1 MVYLLI
7 LLQQLL
13 ASLTH
18 IITKGLV
25 NTVDPMASLFIR
37 ASIISVVFG
46 GWLVLRS
53 NDRIRIEKKDYKTLV
68 ILSILNIPVNQLL
81 FFLSAELT
89 TAPNLALAYALSPA
103 FVLVIAMFSLGEKA
117 SWPKVAGIS
126 AAFGGVVVILSERG
140 LSFGSSYFTG
150 NVLVLIA
157 SFSWAL
163 YTVIGKEF
171 TTKYGAIYS
180 TSLTMIL
187 GFVFYVPIFLFTGK
201 SLDLGALTFDNWLQ
215 LLYLGL
221 FASGAAYVIWYYAL
235 TKIDAGRVALFNNL
249 QPVLTTILSII
260 VFGHRITEYL
270 VIGGLLIIAG
280 VIVAQRR

>member
-1 MVYLLI
+1 MIYSLI

-18 IITKGLV
+18 IITKDLMNSV
-25 NTVDPMASLFIR
+25 KPMVSLFLR
-37 ASIISVVFG
+37 ASIISFVFG
-46 GWLVLRS
+46 IWLILRGKR
-53 NDRIRIEKKDYKTLV
+53 NMRIEKKDYKTLI
-68 ILSILNIPVNQLL
+68 ILAILNIPVNQLL

-103 FVLVIAMFSLGEKA
+103 FVLVIALIFLGEKV
-117 SWPKVAGIS
+117 SMPKVAGVA

-140 LSFGSSYFTG
+140 LDFGSSYFTG
-150 NVLVLIA
+150 NVLVLAA
-157 SFSWAL
+157 SLSWAL

-171 TTKYGAIYS
+171 TTKYGAMYS

-187 GFVFYVPIFLFTGK
+187 GFVFYLPIFFISGYD
-201 SLDLGALTFDNWLQ
+201 LDLAVLTYKDWLQ

-235 TKIDAGRVALFNNL
+235 TKIEAGRVALFNNL
-249 QPVLTTILSII
+249 QPVLTTVLSVI
-260 VFGHRITEYL
+260 VFGHVVTGYL
-270 VIGGLLIIAG
+270 IIGGLLIILG
-280 VIVAQRR
+280 VIVAQKK

>member
-1 MVYLLI
+1 MVYFLI
-7 LLQQLL
+7 LIQQLL

-18 IITKGLV
+18 IVTKDLMNSV
-25 NTVDPMASLFIR
+25 NPMVSLFIR

-46 GWLVLRS
+46 LWLLFHWKK
-53 NDRIRIEKKDYKTLV
+53 NTRIERKDYKTLV

-81 FFLSAELT
+81 FFLAAELT

-103 FVLVIAMFSLGEKA
+103 FVLIIAMIFLKEKA
-117 SWPKVAGIS
+117 GRVKILGVAT
-126 AAFGGVVVILSERG
+126 AFAGVLIVLSERG
-140 LSFGSSYFTG
+140 ISFGSSYFTG

-157 SFSWAL
+157 SLSWAL

-187 GFVFYVPIFLFTGK
+187 GFIFYIPIFLLSGYDLNLP
-201 SLDLGALTFDNWLQ
+201 SLAFKDWLQ

-235 TKIDAGRVALFNNL
+235 TKIEAGKVALFNNL
-249 QPVLTTILSII
+249 QPVLTTVLSVI
-260 VFGHRITEYL
+260 VFGHNITEFL
-270 VIGGLLIIAG
+270 VIGGLLIISG
-280 VIVAQRR
+280 VIIAQKG